1 MFTTFTNLPFGHPA
15 GLMPCG
21 TRGEGVPA
29 LGDRQQEFLTIK
41 LNDNE

>member
-1 MFTTFTNLPFGHPA
+1 MYTKFNETPFGLPTGGSGCPEAYKA
-15 GLMPCG
+15 G
-21 TRGEGVPA
+21 A